1 MQGKQSHSERRQAGK
16 PLSPSRP
23 LGAEVLSGGTAF
35 VATLCLMTLT
45 ACDPILDIDGA
56 FFPAW
61 MLCLIVGIILAFAC
75 NPWFVRL
82 GIEPYLGPPVLIY
95 PCLALLFTLA
105 TWLIF
110 FHT

>member
-1 MQGKQSHSERRQAGK
+1 VSVQRQHRRASFLG
-16 PLSPSRP
+16 LSFS
-23 LGAEVLSGGTAF
+23 LL
-35 VATLCLMTLT
+35 TLV

-61 MLCLIVGIILAFAC
+61 MLCLIVGIILAFAAH
-75 NPWFVRL
+75 PVFVRL
-82 GIEPYLGPPVLIY
+82 EIDEHLGPPVLIY
-95 PCLALLFTLA
+95 PCLVLLFTLG

>member
-1 MQGKQSHSERRQAGK
+1 VGEHPQSRRIGYAGLLLAI
-16 PLSPSRP
+16 PC
-23 LGAEVLSGGTAF
+23 V
-35 VATLCLMTLT
+35 V

-61 MLCLIVGIILAFAC
+61 MLCLIVGIVLAFAAH
-75 NPWFVRL
+75 PVFVRL
-82 GIEPYLGPPVLIY
+82 GIVEYLGPPVLIY

>member
-1 MQGKQSHSERRQAGK
+1 MQRQHRRASLLG
-16 PLSPSRP
+16 LSF
-23 LGAEVLSGGTAF
+23 LLLSL
-35 VATLCLMTLT
+35 V

-61 MLCLIVGIILAFAC
+61 MLCLIVGIFLTFASH
-75 NPWFVRL
+75 PIFVRL
-82 GIEPYLGPPVLIY
+82 EIDEHLGPPVLIY
-95 PCLALLFTLA
+95 PCLALSFTLA